1 MKNSIEKE
9 ITLKAPVSKVWR
21 ALTDYKQFG
30 EWFGWKIE
38 APFVPGQVAGGILS
52 CGGEEHKGR
61 YEMTVQKI
69 EPETYFSYTWHP
81 YAFDPKVDYAK
92 EPPTLIEFRLQ
103 PKGDGTL
110 LSVKES
116 GFDKLSRQR
125 LEEAFPKNEG
135 GWGYKLEDI
144 KEYVERD

>member
-9 ITLKAPVSKVWR
+9 IILKAPVSKVWR
-21 ALTDYKQFG
+21 ALTDHQQFG

-38 APFVPGQVAGGILS
+38 APFVAGQVAGGILG
-52 CGGEEHKGR
+52 CGGKEKQR
-61 YEMTVQKI
+61 YEMTVRKI

-81 YAFDPKVDYAK
+81 YAFDPKVDYTK

-103 PKGDGTL
+103 PKGEGTL

-116 GFDKLSRQR
+116 GFEKLSRQR
-125 LEEAFPKNEG
+125 LEEAYPRNEG
-135 GWGYKLEDI
+135 GWEGQLENI
-144 KEYVERD
+144 QEYVERD